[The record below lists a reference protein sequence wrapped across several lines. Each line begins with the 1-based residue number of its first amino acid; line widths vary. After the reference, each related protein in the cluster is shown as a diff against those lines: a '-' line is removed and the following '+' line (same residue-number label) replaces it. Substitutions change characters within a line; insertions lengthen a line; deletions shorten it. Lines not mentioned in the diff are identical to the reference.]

1 LSLTITTGEN
11 RVKRFQAIKIVSG
24 AIIVLVSLNLYAQG
38 DGAVTASS
46 TASSRTR
53 ETKAANRALQKSV
66 RHALSKAKG
75 LSIAN
80 IEVRARSG
88 VVTLQG
94 SVPESRQTNLATE
107 VASGVA
113 GVVSVKNLLTVR
125 AAMP

>member
-1 LSLTITTGEN
+1 M
-11 RVKRFQAIKIVSG
+11 KRFQAIKIVSG